1 MSAYNINSECT
12 FCTIATGK
20 DPSTV
25 ILYQDEDYVA
35 FEDISPAALHHYLI
49 IPKIHIQ
56 DARSL
61 TPEHIPM
68 VEHMSELGMNLLKE
82 RGGKDT
88 DTRRLGNMNQQYTR
102 PSIWQNGRN
111 ADGKPSFTY
120 LIYQQVGLA
129 PELGYHWPPFTSV
142 KHLHLHIIFP
152 VSEMSVLSKLI
163 FWPRNLWFV
172 MPEYDSSICNIIYF
186 FNQSTYSLF
195 SN

>member
-88 DTRRLGNMNQQYTR
+88 DTR
-102 PSIWQNGRN
+102 
-111 ADGKPSFTY
+111 
-120 LIYQQVGLA
+120 
-129 PELGYHWPPFTSV
+129 LGYHWPPFTSV

-172 MPEYDSSICNIIYF
+172 MIRGMVLDVLSYKKISLAFKQISLRKKLWIKTTCKNTTKREKQIYELFMHLINFLIHFLF
-186 FNQSTYSLF
+186 FAVRA
-195 SN
+195 